1 MAARR
6 RGRSRRQVTRRSF
19 LQGSAA
25 ASALVL
31 AGCEAAPPGSA
42 SGDDGEGGAGGQ
54 PGPGGKPGQSG
65 KGGAGGTAKP
75 DASASAPDASAPA
88 DAAPSASDVQ
98 VMDRTPPPEDA
109 PPTAGKLP
117 TRLFGRA
124 TKVPVSILGLGG
136 WPMGL
141 SAMAANQAQKLWDR
155 AIDEGITYIDS
166 AENYGSS
173 HARLREILQRRRKEV
188 VVVTKISSAVTMAS
202 VEGILRS
209 LGVDY
214 LDGLHLHNYGGRT
227 WGNALAVL
235 KQAKQ
240 QGLVRNIGLS
250 GHQNAAAFLPAIRS
264 GDIDLVMNPLN
275 WVDRNAYTF
284 ETDVRQ
290 AAKLAGTNVVAM
302 KVWGGPADWQGARTL
317 VDASFAKEY
326 IDDSLRY
333 SLGLPD
339 VVAAVIGIKNEAE
352 LMQAIEVA
360 RSYKPLAPDRLE
372 SMLAAGKTLSARRGQ
387 FFG

>member
-1 MAARR
+1 
-6 RGRSRRQVTRRSF
+6 VTRRSF

-25 ASALVL
+25 AGALAL
-31 AGCEAAPPGSA
+31 AGCEAAPPGA
-42 SGDDGEGGAGGQ
+42 AGGDE
-54 PGPGGKPGQSG
+54 PGTGGRPGSGGKGMSGSGG
-65 KGGAGGTAKP
+65 KGMSGSGGNNSGGSVAEPADAGAL
-75 DASASAPDASAPA
+75 A
-88 DAAPSASDVQ
+88 DAAPAPSDAQVQ
-98 VMDRTPPPEDA
+98 VMDRPPTPEDA
-109 PPTAGKLP
+109 PPTPASKLP
-117 TRLFGRA
+117 TRLFGRT

-136 WPMGL
+136 WPQGL
-141 SAMAANQAQKLWDR
+141 SAMAANQAQKLWDK

-202 VEGILRS
+202 VEGILRA

-227 WGNALAVL
+227 WGNALAVM

-240 QGLVRNIGLS
+240 QGLIRNIGLS

-264 GDIDLVMNPLN
+264 GDIDLVMNPQN

-290 AAKLAGTNVVAM
+290 AAKQAGTNVVAM
-302 KVWGGPADWQGARTL
+302 KVWGGPSDWQGARTL
-317 VDASFAKEY
+317 VDASFPKEY

-333 SLGLPD
+333 SLGLED
-339 VVAAVIGIKNEAE
+339 VVAAVVGVKNESE

-360 RSYKPLAPDRLE
+360 RAWKPLAPDRLE
-372 SMLAAGKTLSARRGQ
+372 SMLAMGKTLSARRGQ